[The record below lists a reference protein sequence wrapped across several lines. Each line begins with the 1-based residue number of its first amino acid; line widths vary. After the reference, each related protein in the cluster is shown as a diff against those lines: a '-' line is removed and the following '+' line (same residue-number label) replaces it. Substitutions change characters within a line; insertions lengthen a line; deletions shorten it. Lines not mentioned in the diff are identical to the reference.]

1 MRGQMTVALLLASLT
16 ACATTKVSDQAS
28 ALMCDR
34 CRARWRARRSSVLDR
49 RAYSSLNTSALVG
62 VMDMEMEQSDA
73 DLVTQVR
80 LGDRRAADQ
89 LLRRYLRSCRAVA
102 LAVTGNEA
110 DADDVCQDA
119 FVSAM
124 ERIDDCRDPARFGGW
139 LLQIVRNRGRNLLRH
154 RRVREAEPLDEAVPD
169 TRFSTAA
176 AVERSELRE
185 RLRAGLALLPEAHR
199 EVVLLHDL
207 EGWKHEDI
215 AELLDLPTGTVR
227 SHLHHARRRLRAI
240 LGEKDTD
247 P

>member
-1 MRGQMTVALLLASLT
+1 
-16 ACATTKVSDQAS
+16 
-28 ALMCDR
+28 
-34 CRARWRARRSSVLDR
+34 
-49 RAYSSLNTSALVG
+49 
-62 VMDMEMEQSDA
+62 MEQSDA

-89 LLRRYLRSCRAVA
+89 LLQRYLRSCRAVA

-185 RLRAGLALLPEAHR
+185 RLRAGLALLPR
-199 EVVLLHDL
+199 P
-207 EGWKHEDI
+207 I
-215 AELLDLPTGTVR
+215 VR
-227 SHLHHARRRLRAI
+227 SCCCTIWRGGSTRILPSCWIFRRGRCDRICTTRDGGCARFWERKTRTHERLRTHRSLAARS
-240 LGEKDTD
+240 
-247 P
+247 